1 MNRKSKLF
9 FSLVSLC
16 FSVAILCFGVYSA
29 MQVSYSI
36 SGSISYELNDVFVDI
51 ETSLYLS
58 TSNGLTDETTL
69 TSKISEFE
77 TTLPT
82 NGASETVEHSTFTD
96 TYSSYSNET
105 GLNVDNKPVSN
116 NIPINYG
123 AYQQDTTA
131 YAYYIIVSITNL
143 AENTINAVLDLGD
156 TSNLNSI
163 VDRNQGSSN
172 IAGKET
178 VYFIIGMAL
187 DDATLSVNETFKY
200 IITITTGELEEPILY
215 TCPDPAYI
223 EANIGE
229 VILYPYNITEQGV
242 DITTQSL
249 TQQVSS
255 VDVQGAN
262 VAMAQYTLDLT
273 NASFQN
279 IDNSQLNVSSDSS
292 FIYALILSG
301 INYQESDAL
310 TILEPIMNDEVVL
323 DYVVGYYSAELT
335 DDNGVN
341 TCTIEINYEKL
352 SQTTELTI
360 MLAGMQALNNVTVS
374 NLQATVKESPNWIEM
389 EDSLLD
395 HYMITNGNAED
406 NYFTYEMQGEQIKFF
421 FQNFKIENL
430 TSNYNLTMYLDYLF
444 SDSWGFT
451 FIYPGYYSSED
462 IIDSFINGTQPSRP
476 EDVPPY
482 YDMLDAREAYE
493 PMYLNSSDTDNGTI
507 EFCIFSMFFLTY
519 DNLPNTPLL
528 HLCISDKPIAA
539 ELNENDG
546 YTVRFIEDTEGSYTI
561 PSTYNGKE
569 INAIDLRVGSYGT
582 LVIPNTI
589 NSISLNSFH
598 PGTFKS
604 VSVDTLV
611 LEEGVE
617 YFEFSLYSVYVATL
631 EIRDVNF
638 ANNIQSS
645 DITLDADQ
653 SLPTFK
659 VKCNSLDEITNEW
672 LKSSA
677 FTQPT
682 ETVDGYAIFIPA

>member
-58 TSNGLTDETTL
+58 TSNGLTNETTL

-96 TYSSYSNET
+96 TYSSYSDET

-187 DDATLSVNETFKY
+187 DDATISVNETFKY

-215 TCPDPAYI
+215 TCPDFEDTPAWSR
-223 EANIGE
+223 
-229 VILYPYNITEQGV
+229 V
-242 DITTQSL
+242 DDFS
-249 TQQVSS
+249 
-255 VDVQGAN
+255 
-262 VAMAQYTLDLT
+262 
-273 NASFQN
+273 
-279 IDNSQLNVSSDSS
+279 
-292 FIYALILSG
+292 
-301 INYQESDAL
+301 
-310 TILEPIMNDEVVL
+310 
-323 DYVVGYYSAELT
+323 
-335 DDNGVN
+335 
-341 TCTIEINYEKL
+341 
-352 SQTTELTI
+352 
-360 MLAGMQALNNVTVS
+360 
-374 NLQATVKESPNWIEM
+374 
-389 EDSLLD
+389 LD
-395 HYMITNGNAED
+395 HYMITNGNAENND
-406 NYFTYEMQGEQIKFF
+406 FTYEYQGTPMFF
-421 FQNFKIENL
+421 IQNFKIENL
-430 TSNYNLTMYLDYLF
+430 TSNYNLTMYLDYRLD
-444 SDSWGFT
+444 DSTALT

-482 YDMLDAREAYE
+482 YDMLDALEAYE
-493 PMYLNSSDTDNGTI
+493 PMYLNSSDTNNGTI
-507 EFCIFSMFFLTY
+507 EFCLFSLQTHY
-519 DNLPNTPLL
+519 ATSPNTSLL
-528 HLCISDKPIAA
+528 HLCISDEPIAA

-561 PSTYNGKE
+561 PSTYYGKE

-589 NSISLNSFH
+589 SNISIESFTRK
-598 PGTFKS
+598 GYM
-604 VSVDTLV
+604 SVDTLI
-611 LEEGVE
+611 LEDGIE
-617 YFEFSLYSVYVATL
+617 YSELSLYVYITYL

-645 DITLDADQ
+645 DITLDTDQ